1 LATVYNQ
8 ILDNEEENNSSAEQQ
23 TKPAAPA
30 SQSSSTLGTS
40 QGASSAAS
48 QKTPGEPSKSGQF
61 TNIQNYLQANKQ
73 GAKQLGQ
80 GVAQKVGTKVA
91 SGIEDVNKAGQTSS
105 QNVQNIAQQGQQ
117 AQQQGTQAVQA
128 VRTGQAQDL
137 SLAEQQARK
146 GLSNEHTQ
154 NIQKTQFENL
164 QNLTNKKQ
172 ELQELGQQTRT
183 GSGQQAILQRTYARP
198 DYTSGQS
205 RFDTLLLGGSKE
217 GQEGLS
223 KVRQQVGQY
232 DPTLQK
238 NVSQFE
244 QQRAEQAEQLNQGM
258 QGLQQRIA
266 EATARG
272 EDATAD
278 KSLYAEINAQAQ
290 KLNEQRKAE
299 TAKITPAD
307 TIAALNSSGYK
318 VKSLN
323 DVITL
328 PGTNV
333 KVKVADIAKNPAFF
347 QESFQQANL
356 GNVNAEALKR
366 LNVLNRLGNLN
377 ELQSTGNLNKDI
389 QRSLSSAGS
398 GALANAQTALKS
410 KGLANLDS
418 LNIASG
424 GNINKAIGQIAEGG
438 LNLAGVRGEGL
449 QLLNNAQ
456 KLPPEQLA
464 KLLTNAGF
472 GTDAKN
478 APAILKDIV
487 QDANAYTWSQQPENM
502 SSDTRQKRPIGSQNP
517 ANPYN
522 RPGANIGSYQNASN
536 FVKQLAQEQLKY
548 DQQQTAI
555 QKILDKSIRGKK

>member
-8 ILDNEEENNSSAEQQ
+8 ILDNEEENNSSQEQQ
-23 TKPAAPA
+23 GKPAPSAT
-30 SQSSSTLGTS
+30 QSSSTLGS
-40 QGASSAAS
+40 AQGSSSANN
-48 QKTPGEPSKSGQF
+48 QKATAGGPSKSGQF

-80 GVAQKVGTKVA
+80 GVAQKVGSKVA
-91 SGIEDVNKAGQTSS
+91 SGLEEVNKAGQAST
-105 QNVQNIAQQGQQ
+105 QNVQNISQQGQQ

-137 SLAEQQARK
+137 SLAEQQAQK
-146 GLSNEHTQ
+146 GLSNEYAQ

-183 GSGQQAILQRTYARP
+183 GAGQQAILQRTYARP
-198 DYTSGQS
+198 DYTAGQS

-244 QQRAEQAEQLNQGM
+244 QQRSEQAEQINQGM

-278 KSLYAEINAQAQ
+278 KSLYAELNAQAQ
-290 KLNEQRKAE
+290 KLNQQRKAE

-333 KVKVADIAKNPAFF
+333 KVSVADIAKNPKFF
-347 QESFQQANL
+347 QESFQEANL
-356 GNVNAEALKR
+356 GNVNAEALNR
-366 LNVLNRLGNLN
+366 LNVLNRLGGLN
-377 ELQSTGNLNKDI
+377 ELQSTGNLNTGIK
-389 QRSLSSAGS
+389 RSLSSSGS
-398 GALANAQTALKS
+398 GALANAETALKS
-410 KGLANLDS
+410 QGLANVE
-418 LNIASG
+418 A
-424 GNINKAIGQIAEGG
+424 
-438 LNLAGVRGEGL
+438 LNLMGRGVDNNIVSRIAQSGLGEAGIRGEAVQML
-449 QLLNNAQ
+449 SNLS
-456 KLPPEQLA
+456 KLPDSQLA
-464 KLLTNAGF
+464 QVLTNAGY
-472 GTDAKN
+472 GANAKN
-478 APAILKDIV
+478 SKQILAGLVDT
-487 QDANAYTWSQQPENM
+487 ANKEVLARRKGNDGVEPDLFATGNF
-502 SSDTRQKRPIGSQNP
+502 T
-517 ANPYN
+517 
-522 RPGANIGSYQNASN
+522 NASEAA
-536 FVKQLAQEQLKY
+536 KKIAAQQLKY
-548 DQQQTAI
+548 NQQQAAI
-555 QKILDKSIRGKK
+555 QKILDKSIRSKK

>member
-8 ILDNEEENNSSAEQQ
+8 ILDNEEENNSSQEQQ
-23 TKPAAPA
+23 AKPAVPA
-30 SQSSSTLGTS
+30 SQSSSTLGST
-40 QGASSAAS
+40 QGASSANT
-48 QKTPGEPSKSGQF
+48 QKATGGPSKSGQF

-80 GVAQKVGTKVA
+80 GVAQKVGSKVA
-91 SGIEDVNKAGQTSS
+91 SGLEEVNKAGQAST

-117 AQQQGTQAVQA
+117 AQQQATQAVQA
-128 VRTGQAQDL
+128 VRTGQAKDL
-137 SLAEQQARK
+137 SLAEQQAKK
-146 GLSNEHTQ
+146 GLSDEFGQ

-223 KVRQQVGQY
+223 KARQQVGQY

-244 QQRAEQAEQLNQGM
+244 QQRTQQAEQLNQGM

-272 EDATAD
+272 QDATAD
-278 KSLYAEINAQAQ
+278 KSLYAELAKQARDFNAQQKAQ
-290 KLNEQRKAE
+290 
-299 TAKITPAD
+299 TAKITAQD

-323 DVITL
+323 DVVTL
-328 PGTNV
+328 PGTNI
-333 KVKVADIAKNPAFF
+333 KVSVGDIAKNPAFF
-347 QESFQQANL
+347 QEKFQEANL
-356 GNVNAEALKR
+356 GNINSEALNR
-366 LNVLNRLGNLN
+366 LNVLNRLGNLD

-389 QRSLSSAGS
+389 QRSLSSTGS
-398 GALANAQTALKS
+398 GAIANAQAALKAQ
-410 KGLANLDS
+410 GLDNVAQLNLS
-418 LNIASG
+418 NSR
-424 GNINKAIGQIAEGG
+424 INKAIDQIAEGG

-449 QLLNNAQ
+449 QLLDNAAS
-456 KLPPEQLA
+456 LPPAQLA
-464 KLLTNAGF
+464 TILTNAGF
-472 GTDAKN
+472 GADAKT
-478 APAILKDIV
+478 APLILKDII
-487 QDANAYTWSQQPENM
+487 QDANAYTWSQQPQNQNQRGPKGNTLNGIEN
-502 SSDTRQKRPIGSQNP
+502 PN
-517 ANPYN
+517 NPYRRQGQDFN
-522 RPGANIGSYQNASN
+522 SYQNASN
-536 FVKQLAQEQLKY
+536 FVKQLAQQQLKY
-548 DQQQTAI
+548 NQQQSAI
-555 QKILDKSIRGKK
+555 QKILDKNIRGKK